1 MCLSSFFY
9 YVPFWVQIKAEE
21 ASVVEELL
29 LFGISQNQEFHKFGF
44 LDELK
49 SRKTDV
55 YLGLIYVMIKLF
67 FPPFKCGLNIL
78 QNLVFWTS

>member
-49 SRKTDV
+49 
-55 YLGLIYVMIKLF
+55 YNIGLI
-67 FPPFKCGLNIL
+67 IL
-78 QNLVFWTS
+78 RLIGSC